1 MLCSDADAATGFA
14 VACRGVVSEAS
25 KAPAPLPPPINP
37 EAAQEDWPTFC
48 AQDIALKSIVQENK
62 GWEFVDE
69 GSNQCAG
76 CHKYGFR
83 TDAVGSVL
91 KMKVNSAVL
100 SEADKKGDA
109 KVMLA
114 VSYLRSYSDVGKARM
129 ECVSGCKC
137 ESKVFDAKNVA
148 RTSELHTERMEI
160 GPAAECI
167 LKLTVLDE
175 TSTGGHKFRLAS
187 LAVHKADKVLSF
199 SYAPVY
205 DR

>member
-1 MLCSDADAATGFA
+1 MAAE
-14 VACRGVVSEAS
+14 VS
-25 KAPAPLPPPINP
+25 KPPQQMPPPLNP

-48 AQDIALKSIVQENK
+48 AQDAALNSIVQQNK

-76 CHKYGFR
+76 CHKFGLR
-83 TDAVGSVL
+83 AADVGSSLVL
-91 KMKVNSAVL
+91 RVNSAVL
-100 SEADKKGDA
+100 PPASNASDTA

-114 VSYLRSYSDVGKARM
+114 VSYLRSYSDVGKARV
-129 ECVSGCKC
+129 ECIAGCTC
-137 ESKVFDAKNVA
+137 ESKTLDAKNV
-148 RTSELHTERMEI
+148 RPTSELHTERMEI
-160 GPAAECI
+160 GPAAVCMLRLTI
-167 LKLTVLDE
+167 LQE

-205 DR
+205 DRR